1 MLFQIEVALKP
12 NIPDPVG
19 AGVKH
24 DILDFL
30 PAGRHGGVKPVSD
43 VRFASLYVIE
53 GQLSPNEIDTI
64 ASYVLSDQTVQQFAV
79 NKPLELFKNSPHAVV
94 TVFLK
99 PGVMDPVEA
108 SALKAVSDLGFRID
122 SVHTGRKYYL
132 KGSIKEADIKRLSA
146 RIFAN
151 PVIENFFIGH
161 KVLTE
166 IPSAPP
172 YTFKLS
178 TVPILDADSE
188 TLMCISKE
196 RCLSLNPDEMKTIVD
211 YFRSQK
217 RNPTDIELETI
228 AQTWSE
234 HCKHKTLKGLIKYKE
249 TLPDGTE
256 RTQTIDNLLKQ
267 TVMKVTTELDKP
279 WCISVFKDNAGI
291 IEFDKNNAVCF
302 KVETHNHPSAIE
314 PYGGAG
320 TGIGG
325 VIRDVMGCGLG
336 AKPVANTDIFCFA
349 PPDFPT
355 DKVPKGVLHPKRI
368 FKGVVAGV
376 RDYGNRMGIPTTNG
390 ALYFDDRYLAN
401 PLVYCGTA
409 GIMPR
414 TKCFKR
420 ANQGDLILLAGGRTG
435 RDGIHG
441 VTFASIE
448 LDEKSEMISSGAVQI
463 GNAIEEKKML
473 DVILKARDL
482 EYYTAIT
489 DCGGGGLSSA
499 VGEMAEELGCVVEL
513 EKVPLKYQGLSYTE
527 IWISEAQERMIM
539 SVPPKYEKQILELFA
554 KENVEATIIGHFT
567 GDKRLTLKY
576 KGNTV
581 ADLEMEF
588 LHNGLPKLELPA
600 EWAVPAADR
609 EKHVYNKKID
619 LGQTLKRVLG
629 MPNIC
634 SKEWVIRQYDHEVQ
648 GASALKS
655 MQGRNNDGPGD
666 GYVCRPLLDS
676 HRGFVLAN
684 GMSPK
689 YGDLDP
695 YHMAASA
702 IDEALRNIVASGGD
716 PERTAILD
724 NFCWGN
730 VNNPRHLGAIVRASQ
745 ACYDIAKIYQTPFI
759 SGKDSLNN
767 EYRVSRPIGRGSPL
781 AAANKTI
788 SIPYSLLISAIS
800 VIEDVRKVVSMDFKS
815 EGRLVYI
822 VGLTRDELGG
832 SHYHDL
838 LGLKGGQVPK
848 VDATAGR
855 QIMLAVSKAIG
866 SGLVSACHDLSEG
879 GLAVAAAEMAFAGE
893 VGLEIELAKAP
904 YELRPVRSTGR
915 KHPLERTGYITNY
928 ESKDDI
934 ILFSESNSR
943 FLVEVR
949 PEHKADFENT
959 LAGCSYGLIGRTVK
973 QKKLIIKGVVGHVS
987 GRSAAADKIIITED
1001 LSVLKESWQKPFRW

>member
-1 MLFQIEVALKP
+1 MLYQIEVALKP
-12 NIPDPVG
+12 QLTDPVG
-19 AGVKH
+19 NGVLH
-24 DILDFL
+24 DVRDF
-30 PAGRHGGVKPVSD
+30 GIKTISD
-43 VRFASLYVIE
+43 VRFASVYVLDAE
-53 GQLSPNEIDTI
+53 LSPHEVESI
-64 ASYVLSDQTVQQFAV
+64 AQQILADQTVHQFSCQ
-79 NKPLELFKNSPHAVV
+79 KPMELFKNSLHAVV

-108 SALKAVSDLGFRID
+108 SALKAITDLGYRIN

-132 KGSIKEADIKRLSA
+132 KGSIKEPNLKRLA
-146 RIFAN
+146 GRIFAN

-161 KVLTE
+161 KTLTS

-172 YTFKLS
+172 YSFKLE
-178 TVPILDADSE
+178 TITLTDAPDE
-188 TLMCISKE
+188 ALMKISKE
-196 RCLSLNPDEMKTIVD
+196 RCLSLNLNEMKTVSD
-211 YFRSQK
+211 YFKSQK

-234 HCKHKTLKGLIKYKE
+234 HCKHKTLKGLIKYSE
-249 TLPDGTE
+249 TQPDGTVK
-256 RTQTIDNLLKQ
+256 TQVIDNLLKQ
-267 TVMKVTTELDKP
+267 TVMKATNELDKP

-291 IEFDKNNAVCF
+291 IEFDKANALCF

-336 AKPVANTDIFCFA
+336 AKPILNTDVFCFA
-349 PPDFPT
+349 PPDFPA
-355 DKVPKGVLHPKRI
+355 DKVPRGVLHPKRI

-376 RDYGNRMGIPTTNG
+376 RDYGNRMGIPTANG
-390 ALYFDDRYLAN
+390 ALFFDDRYLAN

-414 TKCFKR
+414 TRCFKHV
-420 ANQGDLILLAGGRTG
+420 NEGDLILVAGGRTG

-499 VGEMAEELGCVVEL
+499 VGEMAEETGAVVEL
-513 EKVPLKYQGLSYTE
+513 EKIPLKYQGLSYTE
-527 IWISEAQERMIM
+527 IWISEAQERMVM
-539 SVPPKYEKQILELFA
+539 SVPPKHEKAILELFA
-554 KENVEATIIGHFT
+554 KENVEATIIGRFT

-576 KGNTV
+576 QGNTV
-581 ADLEMEF
+581 ANLEMEF
-588 LHNGLPKLELPA
+588 LHNGLPKVELQA
-600 EWAVPAADR
+600 EWTVKPTKAGAV
-609 EKHVYNKKID
+609 KKKVK
-619 LGQTLKRVLG
+619 LGQALKQILG
-629 MPNIC
+629 MPNVC

-655 MQGRNNDGPGD
+655 MQGVNNDGPGD
-666 GYVCRPLLDS
+666 GCVTRPMPDS
-676 HRGFVLAN
+676 PSSCEQGLGSYRGFVIAN

-689 YGDLDP
+689 FGDLDP
-695 YHMAASA
+695 YAMAASA

-730 VNNPRHLGAIVRASQ
+730 INNPEQLGAIVRASQ
-745 ACYDIAKIYQTPFI
+745 ACYDIAKVYETPFI

-767 EYRVSRPIGRGSPL
+767 EYRVS
-781 AAANKTI
+781 AKKTI

-800 VIEDVRKVVSMDFKS
+800 VIEDVRKVVSMDLKGAGNLIYS
-815 EGRLVYI
+815 
-822 VGLTRDELGG
+822 VGLTKDELGG
-832 SHYHDL
+832 SHYYDL
-838 LGLKGGQVPK
+838 LGVKGGRVPQV
-848 VDATAGR
+848 DTTAGR
-855 QIMLAVSKAIG
+855 QIMLAVSQAIKT
-866 SGLVSACHDLSEG
+866 GLVRACHDLSEG

-893 VGLEIELAKAP
+893 VGMEINLKTMP
-904 YELRPVRSTGR
+904 YEIQD
-915 KHPLERTGYITNY
+915 TGYRMQD
-928 ESKDDI
+928 EV

-943 FLVEVR
+943 FLVEVK
-949 PEHKADFENT
+949 PEHKAEFESV
-959 LAGCSYGLIGRTVK
+959 LAGCAYGLIGQTVK
-973 QKKLIIKGVVGHVS
+973 PKKLVINGIS
-987 GRSAAADKIIITED
+987 GKAVINED
-1001 LSVLKESWQKPFRW
+1001 LADLKESWQKPFRW